1 MHFTKHNI
9 LTHVETSSILMFCH
23 RRRSYAT
30 PMDKVSGNDS
40 YSSSNY
46 SKRIHSTDSLAT
58 TTNTCK
64 YSSPHFTIARNRKSI
79 LIHLIFFSFIFD
91 AADSTYDVATEPPTL
106 PMSHKNFPKSNTAR
120 QLVTPAGAYL
130 KLNSA
135 YIALSIPELAIGKNQ
150 KHSMFLSVLNEDSVR
165 VCIPD
170 VCTHIS
176 PIVHCGPVDVTIN
189 KPVVLRVPHCA
200 EQLDQWRISLYYSNA
215 HIQELEPKWR
225 KVVTLGEETINT
237 PAYVQ
242 MDEKYAYIMTEFL
255 GRFALIGESLSN
267 GMGAVKRLKLF
278 LFGPSVQP
286 NSDCNIRVYVVE
298 DFPSSKDYCAS
309 LETRLGGTFLGQSA
323 PLTFQDNGQDLNLSL
338 KCIGSWRSKTG
349 AESQKIPFSHVWNS
363 SLALHCAFALQRI
376 EHDATMTTPPGLKL
390 EVTARQRQ
398 GGEVIATHVAP
409 FLPIVDTGLSVID
422 EYSDNSLR
430 SVTVSEKG
438 VTSCIQADNETV
450 AFKLTRQAKRELCAC
465 LDPPTSRGNDW
476 RMLAH
481 RLKVDRY
488 IAFFA
493 TKPSPTEQIL
503 DLWECKCRESNALA
517 ELSGTLRSMGRN
529 DAVEILEK
537 TLGPL
542 WL

>member
-1 MHFTKHNI
+1 
-9 LTHVETSSILMFCH
+9 
-23 RRRSYAT
+23 
-30 PMDKVSGNDS
+30 
-40 YSSSNY
+40 
-46 SKRIHSTDSLAT
+46 
-58 TTNTCK
+58 
-64 YSSPHFTIARNRKSI
+64 
-79 LIHLIFFSFIFD
+79 
-91 AADSTYDVATEPPTL
+91 
-106 PMSHKNFPKSNTAR
+106 MSHKNFPKSNTAR
-120 QLVTPAGAYL
+120 QLVTSGGAYL
-130 KLNSA
+130 KLTNA
-135 YIALSIPELAIGKNQ
+135 NVALSIPELAVGKNQ
-150 KHSMFLSVLNEDSVR
+150 KHSIFLSVLNEDSIGA
-165 VCIPD
+165 CIPAIS
-170 VCTHIS
+170 THIS
-176 PIVHCGPVDVTIN
+176 PIVHCGPIDININ

-200 EQLDQWRISLYYSNA
+200 ENLDHWRISLYHSNA
-215 HIQELEPKWR
+215 HIQEMEPKWR
-225 KVVTLGEETINT
+225 KIVTLGEETINT

-255 GRFALIGESLSN
+255 GRFVLVGESMPS
-267 GMGAVKRLKLF
+267 GMRAVKRLKLY
-278 LFGPSVQP
+278 LFGPSIQP

-298 DFPSSKDYCAS
+298 DFPSSKDYCCG
-309 LETRLGGTFLGQSA
+309 LENRLGGTFLGQSV
-323 PLTFQDNGQDLNLSL
+323 PLTIQDNGQDLTLNL
-338 KCIGSWRSKTG
+338 KCNGRWRAKSGT
-349 AESQKIPFSHVWNS
+349 ESQKIPFTHVWNNS
-363 SLALHCAFALQRI
+363 FGLHCAFALQRI
-376 EHDATMTTPPGLKL
+376 SEHDSNQIGAAINTTSGLKL

-398 GGEVIATHVAP
+398 GGEVIATHIAP
-409 FLPIVDTGLSVID
+409 FLPIDTLSIID
-422 EYSDNSLR
+422 EYSDNSMC

-438 VTSCIQADNETV
+438 VTACIQSDGEQT

>member
-1 MHFTKHNI
+1 
-9 LTHVETSSILMFCH
+9 MF
-23 RRRSYAT
+23 
-30 PMDKVSGNDS
+30 
-40 YSSSNY
+40 
-46 SKRIHSTDSLAT
+46 
-58 TTNTCK
+58 
-64 YSSPHFTIARNRKSI
+64 
-79 LIHLIFFSFIFD
+79 FFSFFLFPSTKY

-106 PMSHKNFPKSNTAR
+106 PMSHKNFPKSNTVR
-120 QLVTPAGAYL
+120 QLVTSAGAYL
-130 KLNSA
+130 KLNNA
-135 YIALSIPELAIGKNQ
+135 NVALSIPELAVGKNQ
-150 KHSMFLSVLNEDSVR
+150 KHSIFLSVLHEDSIR
-165 VCIPD
+165 SCIPE
-170 VCTHIS
+170 VCSHIS
-176 PIVHCGPVDVTIN
+176 PIVHCGPTDININ

-200 EQLDQWRISLYYSNA
+200 ENLDQWRISLYHSTA
-215 HIQELEPKWR
+215 HIQEIEPKWR
-225 KVVTLGEETINT
+225 KIVTLGEETINT

-255 GRFALIGESLSN
+255 GRFVLVGESLIS
-267 GMGAVKRLKLF
+267 GMRAVKRLKLF
-278 LFGPSVQP
+278 LFGPSIQP
-286 NSDCNIRVYVVE
+286 NSDCNIRVYVIE
-298 DFPSSKDYCAS
+298 DFPSSKDYCTS
-309 LETRLGGTFLGQSA
+309 LESRLGGTFLGQSA
-323 PLTFQDNGQDLNLSL
+323 PLTFQDNGQDLNLNL
-338 KCIGSWRSKTG
+338 KCIGRWRAKSGTD
-349 AESQKIPFSHVWNS
+349 SQKIPFSHVWNNS
-363 SLALHCAFALQRI
+363 FALHCAFALQRVND
-376 EHDATMTTPPGLKL
+376 HDNNATNSTGLKL
-390 EVTARQRQ
+390 EVVARQRQ
-398 GGEVIATHVAP
+398 GGEVIATHIAP
-409 FLPIVDTGLSVID
+409 FLPIDTLSVID

-430 SVTVSEKG
+430 SVTISEKG
-438 VTSCIQADNETV
+438 VSACIQADGDQT

>member
-1 MHFTKHNI
+1 
-9 LTHVETSSILMFCH
+9 
-23 RRRSYAT
+23 
-30 PMDKVSGNDS
+30 
-40 YSSSNY
+40 
-46 SKRIHSTDSLAT
+46 
-58 TTNTCK
+58 
-64 YSSPHFTIARNRKSI
+64 
-79 LIHLIFFSFIFD
+79 
-91 AADSTYDVATEPPTL
+91 
-106 PMSHKNFPKSNTAR
+106 MSHKNFPKSNTAR
-120 QLVTPAGAYL
+120 QVVTPAGAYL
-130 KLNSA
+130 KLNNA
-135 YIALSIPELAIGKNQ
+135 FVALSIPELAVGKNQ

-170 VCTHIS
+170 ICTHIS
-176 PIVHCGPVDVTIN
+176 PIVHCGPVDVNIN

-200 EQLDQWRISLYYSNA
+200 EHLDHWRISLYYSNA

-225 KVVTLGEETINT
+225 KIVTLGEETINT

-242 MDEKYAYIMTEFL
+242 MDEKYAYVMTEFL
-255 GRFALIGESLSN
+255 GRFALIGESLSS

-286 NSDCNIRVYVVE
+286 NSDCNIRVYVIE
-298 DFPSSKDYCAS
+298 DFPSSKEYCIS
-309 LETRLGGTFLGQSA
+309 LESRLGGTFLGQSA
-323 PLTFQDNGQDLNLSL
+323 PLTFQDNGQDLNLTL
-338 KCIGSWRSKTG
+338 KCIGGWRSKAG
-349 AESQKIPFSHVWNS
+349 AESQKIPFSHVWNN

-376 EHDATMTTPPGLKL
+376 DHEASSGLKL
-390 EVTARQRQ
+390 EVNARQRQ

-409 FLPIVDTGLSVID
+409 FLPIDTLSVID

-430 SVTVSEKG
+430 SVTISEKG
-438 VTSCIQADNETV
+438 ISACIQSDNETV

-481 RLKVDRY
+481 CLKVDRY

-529 DAVEILEK
+529 DAVDILEK

>member
-1 MHFTKHNI
+1 
-9 LTHVETSSILMFCH
+9 
-23 RRRSYAT
+23 
-30 PMDKVSGNDS
+30 
-40 YSSSNY
+40 
-46 SKRIHSTDSLAT
+46 
-58 TTNTCK
+58 
-64 YSSPHFTIARNRKSI
+64 
-79 LIHLIFFSFIFD
+79 
-91 AADSTYDVATEPPTL
+91 
-106 PMSHKNFPKSNTAR
+106 MSHKNFPKSNTVR

-135 YIALSIPELAIGKNQ
+135 NVALSIPELAVVKNQ
-150 KHSMFLSVLNEDSVR
+150 KHSIFLSVLHEDSIR
-165 VCIPD
+165 ACIPD
-170 VCTHIS
+170 VCSHIS
-176 PIVHCGPVDVTIN
+176 PIVHCGPIDININ

-200 EQLDQWRISLYYSNA
+200 ENLDQWRISLYHSNA
-215 HIQELEPKWR
+215 HIQEIEPKWR
-225 KVVTLGEETINT
+225 KIVTLGEETINT

-255 GRFALIGESLSN
+255 GRFVLVGESVMN
-267 GMGAVKRLKLF
+267 GMRAIKRLKLF
-278 LFGPSVQP
+278 LFGPSIQP
-286 NSDCNIRVYVVE
+286 NSDCNIRVYVIE
-298 DFPSSKDYCAS
+298 DFPSSKDYCCS
-309 LETRLGGTFLGQSA
+309 LESRLGGTFLGQSA
-323 PLTFQDNGQDLNLSL
+323 PLTFQDNGQDLNLNL
-338 KCIGSWRSKTG
+338 KCIGRWRAKSGT
-349 AESQKIPFSHVWNS
+349 ESQKIPFSHVWNNS
-363 SLALHCAFALQRI
+363 FALHCAFALQRVND
-376 EHDATMTTPPGLKL
+376 HDNNIATNSSGLKL
-390 EVTARQRQ
+390 EVVARQRQ
-398 GGEVIATHVAP
+398 GGEVIATHIAP
-409 FLPIVDTGLSVID
+409 FLPIDTLSVID

-430 SVTVSEKG
+430 SEKFVTISEKG
-438 VTSCIQADNETV
+438 VTACLQADSNSNGGNGSGCEQNS
-450 AFKLTRQAKRELCAC
+450 AFKLTRQAKRELCSC